1 VVVASLSTNLGT
13 MLRAAPAYGLGLE
26 RAAPAAGMDAERAAA
41 GLPAVFELS
50 QQRALDG
57 CASSGFGIWPG
68 PMRSEEL
75 ANG

>member
-1 VVVASLSTNLGT
+1 
-13 MLRAAPAYGLGLE
+13 
-26 RAAPAAGMDAERAAA
+26 MDAERAAA